1 MCNFLG
7 LKRFQC
13 DTCKKQFGF
22 KKDLVNHLR
31 THSGERPFSCDI
43 CHKDFAHDSSLK
55 LHKKT
60 HFKVDDIENG
70 NLENIENAEKVVET
84 ALVKVEDL
92 DQTLIADENELGIKV
107 KNEFKD

>member
-1 MCNFLG
+1 M
-7 LKRFQC
+7 
-13 DTCKKQFGF
+13 
-22 KKDLVNHLR
+22 VNHLR

-84 ALVKVEDL
+84 AFVKVEDL
-92 DQTLIADENELGIKV
+92 DQTLIADENELGIEV
-107 KNEFKD
+107 KNEFTD